1 MEIIVDKIYEN
12 RSVESFLK
20 QHMSYSRGLLRKIKR
35 SGAVIVNGTPVLMAH
50 KLRAGDVITIEI
62 SEKGSD
68 IQPQFI
74 PLEILFEDKEVMVV
88 NKPSGMLV
96 HPLTGEPGGT
106 LANAVIYHWL
116 NKNREALVFRPVY
129 RIDRD
134 TSGLVLISKNRLSYN
149 KLLRQL
155 TERTMLRT
163 YIAVVEGYMPA
174 SEGIINFP
182 IARKTGSIVQREVS
196 WQGKSAV
203 TRYKVVRTLPSIGAS
218 LLAVRLE
225 TGRTHQI
232 RVHLSHMGHPL
243 LGDTLYGGR
252 SDYICRHALHV
263 QRIKFLHPVTGDTV
277 DLYCPAP
284 SDIGKLMGSA
294 DEIPDF

>member
-1 MEIIVDKIYEN
+1 MEIIVEKIYDN

-20 QHMSYSRGLLRKIKR
+20 QHMCYSRGLLRKIKR
-35 SGAVIVNGTPVLMAH
+35 NGAVIVNGSPVLMAH
-50 KLRAGDVITIEI
+50 RLKAGDVITVEI
-62 SEKGSD
+62 NEEGSE

-88 NKPSGMLV
+88 NKPPHMLV
-96 HPLTGEPGGT
+96 HPLTGEPRGT

-116 NKNREALVFRPVY
+116 NTNSEALVFRPVY

-134 TSGLVLISKNRLSYN
+134 TSGLVLISKNSLSYN

-163 YIAVVEGYMPA
+163 YIAVAEGYMHTA
-174 SEGIINFP
+174 EGIIKLP
-182 IARKTGSIVQREVS
+182 LARKPGSIVQREVS
-196 WQGKSAV
+196 EQGKSAV
-203 TRYKVVRTLPSIGAS
+203 TRYKVVKTLPGIGAS
-218 LLAVRLE
+218 LLEVRLE

-252 SDYICRHALHV
+252 IDYINRQALHV
-263 QRIKFLHPVTGDTV
+263 QRLKFVHPVTGLTV
-277 DLYCPAP
+277 DLNCPSPADI
-284 SDIGKLMGSA
+284 SKLIGKT
-294 DEIPDF
+294 DEI